1 MSSLAVLLGSAT
13 RANIIRA
20 LAQSGEPLGPYRVAK
35 MFGMN
40 VAKTYSEMKRL
51 AALGVVEG
59 VRGGR
64 GTAYTLV
71 DEDLRRLSLR
81 LSQRV
86 VPLERWKSPPSKA
99 SRFMMGMQA
108 VPGFGLEG
116 GEEAT
121 WAKASR
127 QEGELDGLAEMGR
140 KRFDAK
146 YRRVGE
152 RAFAR
157 L

>member
-1 MSSLAVLLGSAT
+1 MSSLATLLGSAT
-13 RANIIRA
+13 RANIIQA
-20 LAQSGEPLGPYRVAK
+20 LAQSGEALGPYRVAK
-35 MFGMN
+35 MFNMN
-40 VAKTYSEMKRL
+40 VAKTYTEMKKL

-59 VRGGR
+59 VRGRR
-64 GTAYTLV
+64 GTEYRLV
-71 DEDLRRLSLR
+71 DEDLGRLALR

-86 VPLERWKSPPSKA
+86 VPLERWKSATSKA
-99 SRFMMGMQA
+99 SRFRMGMQA

-116 GEEAT
+116 SEGAP
-121 WAKASR
+121 WVKGSR

-146 YRRVGE
+146 YRQVKE
-152 RAFAR
+152 RAYAR